1 MKRLVMMLA
10 LVLVGLFAET
20 SAHAAVRNIFYAG
33 TCSYGWS
40 DAAQNSGYQ
49 TVDEFGFWS
58 GEETWDA
65 YVDERTSTSGA
76 VAGLKSTLDQLC
88 TGSNSCYVFTYSQ
101 GGAILSKL
109 FSDYSTNWNIVWA
122 AVAANN
128 FANVT
133 ITVPG
138 GFTAGT
144 DYSLTIEEGAADLFG
159 VPLPASGVTT
169 ITWTTVP

>member
-10 LVLVGLFAET
+10 LVVVGLFAET

-88 TGSNSCYVFTYSQ
+88 TGSNSCYIFTYSQ

-128 FANVT
+128 E
-133 ITVPG
+133 G
-138 GFTAGT
+138 G
-144 DYSLTIEEGAADLFG
+144 SELSSADWLAELVLG
-159 VPLPASGVTT
+159 CSYASHVRPADNRPSSG
-169 ITWTTVP
+169 WNRRRG